1 MLQLQPMKLKI
12 LCNFLITRIYVNIS
26 LMGISFHGLI
36 MALVILELVAE
47 LTNDWLNLIRL
58 IGILILLWII

>member
-1 MLQLQPMKLKI
+1 M
-12 LCNFLITRIYVNIS
+12 NIS